1 MKTNYDELTNRIENL
16 LGEFTDHKFDSPI
29 TLKEFEELLD
39 IRIDE
44 EQFEKERQGNE
55 YGTEDVKIDIE
66 TDEDITLLLTLEV
79 DENNMITHLVD
90 VDEY

>member
-16 LGEFTDHKFDSPI
+16 LGEFTTHKFDSPI